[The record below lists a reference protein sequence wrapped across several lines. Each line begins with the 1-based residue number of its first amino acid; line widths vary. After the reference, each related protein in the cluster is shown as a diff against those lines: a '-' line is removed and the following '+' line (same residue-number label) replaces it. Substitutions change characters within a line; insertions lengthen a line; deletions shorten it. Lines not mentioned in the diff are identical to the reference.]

1 MVISDVYTERIE
13 AVKGAILPCALD
25 LSSCSILAAAGKF
38 ISFNSETTQRFLKL
52 ACESEFRHLYHG
64 LGIAIIHQCVELFF
78 SIIDVFA
85 RAIEGISYGAGCGN
99 HFKNSAQLRR
109 IAGANGLGY

>member
-25 LSSCSILAAAGKF
+25 LSSCSILAEVGKF
-38 ISFNSETTQRFLKL
+38 ISFNSEATQRFLKL

-64 LGIAIIHQCVELFF
+64 LGIAIIHQSVELLFG
-78 SIIDVFA
+78 IIDVFA
-85 RAIEGISYGAGCGN
+85 RAIAGTSAGAGCGTY
-99 HFKNSAQLRR
+99 
-109 IAGANGLGY
+109 I